1 MIKTEKQMPLGTLE
15 SWIQLFLKLASCDF
29 PHKTCLSV
37 FSKAKQALPAT
48 ERVPTNSLSKQGL
61 AE

>member
-29 PHKTCLSV
+29 PDE
-37 FSKAKQALPAT
+37 P
-48 ERVPTNSLSKQGL
+48 
-61 AE
+61 